1 MAKALRVLAWTMGVA
16 CVAIGFLHL
25 LGGSAAFPGIA
36 DPGPTVDSFGRF
48 MGAIFAGYG
57 AAWIWAV
64 RQTPVPAWAVRGLT
78 AVFLLGGL
86 GRVLAIAVDGRP
98 HWFQLVLMGI
108 ELGLPLV
115 YFWLADADERA
126 AGRSGGR
133 AAERSVGRAAG
144 RSDGRASRA

>member
-57 AAWIWAV
+57 AAWIWAA
-64 RQTPVPAWAVRGLT
+64 RQAPVPARAVRWLT

-86 GRVLAIAVDGRP
+86 GRVLGIAVDGRP

-108 ELGLPLV
+108 ELGLPPV

-126 AGRSGGR
+126 VARTSERTDER
-133 AAERSVGRAAG
+133 AARA
-144 RSDGRASRA
+144 